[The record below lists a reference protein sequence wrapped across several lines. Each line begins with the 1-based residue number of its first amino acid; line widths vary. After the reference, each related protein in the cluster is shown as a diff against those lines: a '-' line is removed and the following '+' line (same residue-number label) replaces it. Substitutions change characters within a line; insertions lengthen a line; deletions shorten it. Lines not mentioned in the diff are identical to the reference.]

1 MENQWKQQGFP
12 HKGWTLLDVIDVRED
27 GQSEDETDYET
38 CMMCGNEKIRYV
50 HIVEHKEIAE
60 EFWVGCNCASKMTED
75 YINPE
80 KREKELRN
88 RTNRRINWVKKKWK
102 SSKNENYYLTIE
114 ERHILIFRDKKTNKF
129 KVKIAETFGQKAF
142 DNLEQAKIAAF
153 NGMEYLKA
161 KGEW

>member
-27 GQSEDETDYET
+27 GQSEEETDYET
-38 CMMCGNEKIRYV
+38 FMMCGNEKIRYV
-50 HIVEHKEIAE
+50 HIVEHKEIAK
-60 EFWVGCNCASKMTED
+60 EFRVDYNCASKLTED

-88 RTNRRINWVKKKWK
+88 RAKKRINWVKIKWK

-129 KVKIAETFGQKAF
+129 KVKIA
-142 DNLEQAKIAAF
+142 
-153 NGMEYLKA
+153 
-161 KGEW
+161 